1 MFVGAIG
8 EDLYLDLSLLHEFLV
23 CYSDKA
29 SQPKQLREQKGL
41 LCLRVIM
48 GQSPPLAGKRGH
60 RTHRNHMSFMPRKQK
75 EKSENKTKT

>member
-23 CYSDKA
+23 CYSDKT

-48 GQSPPLAGKRGH
+48 GQSLHGSEAWQQDTQESHVIRAQEAE
-60 RTHRNHMSFMPRKQK
+60 REIRK
-75 EKSENKTKT
+75 